1 MAGLLWH
8 RVKRIAAVIM
18 VALICCLVHAQDTD
32 RKGSRYS
39 AFDAFSKGN
48 YEDAYTGFS
57 QLLVDYPMDP
67 LYRYYAGISL
77 VKMMQD
83 PGKASGL
90 LKEAAEGPS
99 DLKPVPVDV
108 WFYLGRAQQ
117 MAANYSDA
125 LISYN
130 TFSGKAGRKRAK
142 EYEVQK
148 YIREC
153 NERKGELTGFEI
165 IQAGLEEK
173 PASSASDILVAGSA
187 ENKTDVPEDL
197 PPELETALVRGMDYQ
212 QTADSL
218 LAEAS
223 ALRKQLEAGPDD
235 QKAAARKKVAE
246 MESKAAAYQ
255 KQSDQAFGTARP
267 DSGIKTTTIISS
279 GEGSYKEEAL
289 EKQPAAVKTE
299 APLTSRPPVPDIA
312 TDGQKTEV
320 YSMFEVIS
328 DQRKIAEKIIEIDPV
343 LPAGLVYRLQ
353 IAVFSKPVDP
363 ETFKGIAPVSGF
375 SVQGSNVKRYYAG
388 MFRKARDAGK
398 ALLAVK
404 QLGFRDAF
412 LTAVMNGEPVS
423 LDRATLLEK
432 EWGNRPLIV
441 KEKPVDMPRQDPV
454 PQTLTFRVEIAR
466 SAKPANDETV
476 AVYRKIAG
484 NRGMNI
490 ISTSD
495 GSFAYL
501 IGKFITFESAF
512 EYSDLLVRN
521 GYRDAKVTA
530 WIGESE
536 IDVETAKM
544 LFEKHE

>member
-1 MAGLLWH
+1 
-8 RVKRIAAVIM
+8 
-18 VALICCLVHAQDTD
+18 
-32 RKGSRYS
+32 
-39 AFDAFSKGN
+39 
-48 YEDAYTGFS
+48 
-57 QLLVDYPMDP
+57 
-67 LYRYYAGISL
+67 
-77 VKMMQD
+77 
-83 PGKASGL
+83 
-90 LKEAAEGPS
+90 
-99 DLKPVPVDV
+99 
-108 WFYLGRAQQ
+108 
-117 MAANYSDA
+117 
-125 LISYN
+125 
-130 TFSGKAGRKRAK
+130 
-142 EYEVQK
+142 
-148 YIREC
+148 
-153 NERKGELTGFEI
+153 
-165 IQAGLEEK
+165 
-173 PASSASDILVAGSA
+173 
-187 ENKTDVPEDL
+187 
-197 PPELETALVRGMDYQ
+197 
-212 QTADSL
+212 
-218 LAEAS
+218 
-223 ALRKQLEAGPDD
+223 
-235 QKAAARKKVAE
+235 
-246 MESKAAAYQ
+246 
-255 KQSDQAFGTARP
+255 
-267 DSGIKTTTIISS
+267 
-279 GEGSYKEEAL
+279 
-289 EKQPAAVKTE
+289 
-299 APLTSRPPVPDIA
+299 
-312 TDGQKTEV
+312 
-320 YSMFEVIS
+320 
-328 DQRKIAEKIIEIDPV
+328 
-343 LPAGLVYRLQ
+343 
-353 IAVFSKPVDP
+353 
-363 ETFKGIAPVSGF
+363 
-375 SVQGSNVKRYYAG
+375 

>member
-1 MAGLLWH
+1 MAGRLWH
-8 RVKRIAAVIM
+8 RVKRMAAVITAVM
-18 VALICCLVHAQDTD
+18 ICSLVYAQDTD
-32 RKGSRYS
+32 RKGSRYT

-48 YEDAYTGFS
+48 YEDAYNGFS

-83 PGKASGL
+83 PDKASGL
-90 LKEAAEGPS
+90 LKEAAEGTS

-142 EYEVQK
+142 GYEVQK

-165 IQAGLEEK
+165 IQAGLEVK
-173 PASSASDILVAGSA
+173 PAPLAADILVADTA
-187 ENKTDVPEDL
+187 EKKTDVPEDL

-223 ALRKQLEAGPDD
+223 ALRKQLETGPDD
-235 QKAAARKKVAE
+235 QKAAVRKKVAE
-246 MESKAAAYQ
+246 MESKATAYQ
-255 KQSDQAFGTARP
+255 KQSDQAFAAVRP
-267 DSGIKTTTIISS
+267 DSGIETTTAAPS
-279 GEGSYKEEAL
+279 GTVGYKEDAPDM
-289 EKQPAAVKTE
+289 QPAAEKTE
-299 APLTSRPPVPDIA
+299 IAETSRPLVSDIT

-328 DQRKIAEKIIEIDPV
+328 DQKKIAERIIEMDPV

-363 ETFKGIAPVSGF
+363 TTFKGIAPVSGF
-375 SVQGSNVKRYYAG
+375 TVQGSNAKRYYAG

-398 ALLAVK
+398 ALLTVK

-412 LTAVMNGEPVS
+412 LTAVMNGQPVS

-432 EWGNRPLIV
+432 EWGNRPLLV
-441 KEKPVDMPRQDPV
+441 KEQPVDMPRQDPV
-454 PQTLTFRVEIAR
+454 PQTLIFRVEIAR

-476 AVYRKIAG
+476 TAYRKIAG

-490 ISTSD
+490 ISTSE
-495 GSFAYL
+495 GGFAYL

-512 EYSDLLVRN
+512 EYADLLVRN